1 MLGAVGASALA
12 GCSSGSSSSS
22 TTDSGTGSKP
32 GVGTGSPVRGGS
44 LTVGMTAEIDGFYP
58 GTAHWDVN
66 GYCYA
71 NAVYDPLMATG
82 ADGTVQPYLA
92 QSMSPNATFDVWTM
106 KLRPGVTF
114 TDGSALTSGVV
125 LANYKVLKASALT
138 GVALDQVASVT
149 TPDDMTVVYTL
160 TGPNPT
166 FPAGLTTQVGYV
178 VGEAMILEA
187 LGAPNT
193 APKPIGTGPFIYSE
207 WQPDDHFTAT
217 RNPNYWRKGLPYLD
231 SITFKPIPDSTQR
244 ESTLRTGGVDM
255 IESVDPTT
263 ITNFSGSGG
272 SGYQLVD
279 TTTGVIGQ
287 PSFAFI
293 MLNTAVAPTND
304 LTIRRALAMGMDQ
317 AEVQKV
323 IGGPAAKPADGIFL
337 TDSPYYS
344 KTSYP
349 TYNPSEAKKLVATY
363 KAQHGTPTLN
373 LLTIP
378 TPIEIKVVSAIQQ
391 MWQEVGFDVTISEV
405 EQATIIDD
413 FVLGKFQA
421 VTSYQFGAVVPD
433 INYVWWSTTTISP
446 VGKIGLNFTR
456 LDDPTLEAAL
466 LLGRHTTS
474 QSVRVAAYK
483 AVNEQLAKQLPYLW
497 IEQYIFSEVADKRVQ
512 NFANPTL
519 PDGKPQYAFDEGI
532 FVPTQIWLAG

>member
-166 FPAGLTTQVGYV
+166 LPR
-178 VGEAMILEA
+178 
-187 LGAPNT
+187 
-193 APKPIGTGPFIYSE
+193 S
-207 WQPDDHFTAT
+207 AT
-217 RNPNYWRKGLPYLD
+217 
-231 SITFKPIPDSTQR
+231 
-244 ESTLRTGGVDM
+244 
-255 IESVDPTT
+255 
-263 ITNFSGSGG
+263 
-272 SGYQLVD
+272 
-279 TTTGVIGQ
+279 
-287 PSFAFI
+287 
-293 MLNTAVAPTND
+293 
-304 LTIRRALAMGMDQ
+304 
-317 AEVQKV
+317 
-323 IGGPAAKPADGIFL
+323 
-337 TDSPYYS
+337 
-344 KTSYP
+344 
-349 TYNPSEAKKLVATY
+349 
-363 KAQHGTPTLN
+363 
-373 LLTIP
+373 
-378 TPIEIKVVSAIQQ
+378 
-391 MWQEVGFDVTISEV
+391 
-405 EQATIIDD
+405 
-413 FVLGKFQA
+413 
-421 VTSYQFGAVVPD
+421 
-433 INYVWWSTTTISP
+433 WWARP
-446 VGKIGLNFTR
+446 
-456 LDDPTLEAAL
+456 
-466 LLGRHTTS
+466 
-474 QSVRVAAYK
+474 
-483 AVNEQLAKQLPYLW
+483 
-497 IEQYIFSEVADKRVQ
+497 
-512 NFANPTL
+512 
-519 PDGKPQYAFDEGI
+519 
-532 FVPTQIWLAG
+532 